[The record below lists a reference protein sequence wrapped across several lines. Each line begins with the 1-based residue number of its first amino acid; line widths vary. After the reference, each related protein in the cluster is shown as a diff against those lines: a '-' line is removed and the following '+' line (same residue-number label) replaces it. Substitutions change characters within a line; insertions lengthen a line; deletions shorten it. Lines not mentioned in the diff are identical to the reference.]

1 VELKEKLV
9 GLRKEKGL
17 SQLELAEL
25 AKVSRQAVSR
35 WEVGSAIPSTNNLKF
50 LSDLYGVPI
59 GYFFDEEV
67 ELVSED
73 KGVELIS
80 KDNLMEDAVT
90 KKSNKGVTVW
100 PFILITMI
108 LIGAIVGIKG
118 LMGNNN
124 SDLPMEEIQGRE
136 IETRKDVKI
145 PIEW

>member
-1 VELKEKLV
+1 MELKEKLV
-9 GLRKEKGL
+9 GLRKKKGL

-35 WEVGSAIPSTNNLKF
+35 WEAGNAIPSTNNLKF

-59 GYFFDEEV
+59 GYLFDEEV
-67 ELVSED
+67 ELVAED
-73 KGVELIS
+73 KGVEPIS
-80 KDNLMEDAVT
+80 KEKVIENEVT
-90 KKSNKGVTVW
+90 KKDNKGITVW
-100 PFILITMI
+100 PFILIAMI

-136 IETRKDVKI
+136 IETRKDVRI

>member
-1 VELKEKLV
+1 MELKEKLV

-108 LIGAIVGIKG
+108 FIGAIVGI
-118 LMGNNN
+118 
-124 SDLPMEEIQGRE
+124 
-136 IETRKDVKI
+136 
-145 PIEW
+145 

>member
-1 VELKEKLV
+1 M
-9 GLRKEKGL
+9 
-17 SQLELAEL
+17 
-25 AKVSRQAVSR
+25 
-35 WEVGSAIPSTNNLKF
+35 
-50 LSDLYGVPI
+50 
-59 GYFFDEEV
+59 
-67 ELVSED
+67 VSED